1 MICAIAAWPDLRSM
15 VIGEASANAQP
26 KNGIDSSSFLATK
39 ASGGNRKLRAR
50 VSQVDECLDMM
61 MCGDSVAGMF
71 SLPTTC
77 SRMPQIQREPNRLSQ
92 HQPMMNL
99 KRATGG
105 SQNSSRTMIAQMGVT
120 TSW

>member
-1 MICAIAAWPDLRSM
+1 M
-15 VIGEASANAQP
+15 VIGEASAKAQP

-39 ASGGNRKLRAR
+39 AGGGNRKFSAS

-61 MCGDSVAGMF
+61 MCGWSVAGMF
-71 SLPTTC
+71 SRPTTR

-92 HQPMMNL
+92 HHPMMNL

-105 SQNSSRTMIAQMGVT
+105 SQNSSSTMVAQIGVT